1 MKRQPPSQH
10 ETRIELAENLELA
23 VVVDDQ
29 RLCARISPTTARL
42 LAGALL
48 DLALESS
55 RRAQRVG
62 QRGSYGDG
70 DRQSLG
76 VSPGV

>member
-1 MKRQPPSQH
+1 MTRKVLSMNRQPLSQH
-10 ETRIELAENLELA
+10 QTRIELAENLELA

-48 DLALESS
+48 DLA
-55 RRAQRVG
+55 RVNQRTARSV
-62 QRGSYGDG
+62 
-70 DRQSLG
+70 G
-76 VSPGV
+76 VSEFVW